1 RHDTQGVAMGEGASS
16 GLVVVGS
23 RVTCIPYFMNQKKFH
38 TLADPE
44 DPVELADIIERLY
57 RNPDEYLKIS
67 RGMSEHIRSLCNTS
81 QTVKKEIDL
90 INEKI
95 KLAESSTLQLKKLP
109 AEQPVLSIVV
119 PAYNVEK
126 YLEKCIISLLNYGE
140 SYKTEIIV

>member
-1 RHDTQGVAMGEGASS
+1 
-16 GLVVVGS
+16 
-23 RVTCIPYFMNQKKFH
+23 
-38 TLADPE
+38 
-44 DPVELADIIERLY
+44 
-57 RNPDEYLKIS
+57 
-67 RGMSEHIRSLCNTS
+67 MSEHIRSLCSTS

-126 YLEKCIISLLNYGE
+126 YLEKCIVSLLNYEE
-140 SYKTEIIV
+140 SYKTEVIVVNDGSTDRTSEIAKKWQRFRMAS